1 MLKIAENAP
10 EQSVAKHRKPGT
22 LERALPLVAKTLGD
36 KLGVKVRIGGAQA
49 YTNGKT
55 IVIPVLPPDN
65 DEASALAWG
74 YIAHESAHVKFTDF
88 GLDHGLNPVGF
99 GILNAIEDARI
110 EIALENVYPGVK
122 RWLDDLYRNLAPKIE
137 VDENNHPARIFS
149 VYVITRVM
157 DKYLNRPMGNL
168 PERATRA
175 LDAAFPKPIVVRL
188 KALLSEVPNLGST
201 QEALALTKRILKM
214 LQDEQKKEEQRQKQ
228 QQNQDPESGDDSSDA
243 AESGDQGDSEEQSS
257 GGDSSDADDDADD
270 QDESGSGGSDAGEDE
285 DEDDSDDQGE
295 SGSGGSDAGE
305 DEDDSE
311 DQDESGSGGSDAG
324 EDEDDSDDQGES
336 GSGGSDAGEDEDDSD
351 DGDDTDSGNSS
362 GDDSS
367 DAGNDGD
374 DSDADDQSGGNGA
387 SRHRVVEET
396 LDASEEDVEQGF
408 HERAKEE
415 LENGAEEDAVYT
427 SIPTIDQLND
437 GSANEKGVSGR
448 MMEVRATSN
457 RLRSR
462 LQGLVQARKPKPFT
476 ASRGRKVQT
485 RKLARMATGNTRV
498 FQKQFE
504 ATQND
509 TAIHLLVDNSG
520 SMGGSMAIANSAAL
534 ALSLALEPIK
544 DVKTAVSYFPGRNG
558 TNVLNVLDFGDKVQ
572 PKSARFDRVH
582 TGGTPMAEAL
592 MHAAKSL
599 APRRETRK
607 IVIALTDGGPDCGSS
622 TQYAV
627 KMLRRA
633 GVEVI
638 GIGIGCDLVQHYFP
652 KWGVIHSVDELQ
664 QALFDLA
671 ENILLD

>member
-257 GGDSSDADDDADD
+257 GGDSSDADDDAD
-270 QDESGSGGSDAGEDE
+270 
-285 DEDDSDDQGE
+285 
-295 SGSGGSDAGE
+295 
-305 DEDDSE
+305 